1 MSIARSVMNSIMEA
15 STQKS
20 QRESKR
26 ESSGAA
32 VAALLLLVL
41 LFLPILYV
49 LSLGPVIWIVNRTGM
64 EPGVFTVIYAPLEW
78 LHEESEF
85 AKWVLDA
92 YIKLWR

>member
-1 MSIARSVMNSIMEA
+1 MSIPRSVMKPLMEA
-15 STQKS
+15 STQKP
-20 QRESKR
+20 QR

-64 EPGVFTVIYAPLEW
+64 EPGIFTVIYAPLEW
-78 LHEESEF
+78 LHEESKF

>member
-1 MSIARSVMNSIMEA
+1 MNSIMEA

-20 QRESKR
+20 QR